1 MISLSFE
8 DKHPFD
14 PIKEFVYYYGSQ
26 KEYLTKER
34 DSKGWLKT
42 VTSFTDFINDYVARP
57 SHPETL
63 IQIKPLR
70 AHYKKR
76 MALICGKKIVPRD
89 YYFVTICPPDH
100 ITLNTIT
107 SMIKRIAKWSCWSE
121 FIGVI
126 EQRSSHEKDI
136 YGVHIHFLALKTK
149 DYAHSNVKDRLNNYK
164 KKYNCNIQLIDE
176 TLAPEKQEYFFDKY
190 GENKA
195 GIKKS
200 KIMIVDQI
208 FRTKEGIPRYYGEKM
223 KFTVC

>member
-1 MISLSFE
+1 MISLSYE
-8 DKHPFD
+8 EKHPFD

-26 KEYLTKER
+26 EEYLTKER

-42 VTSFTDFINDYVARP
+42 VSAFTDFINEYVARP
-57 SHPETL
+57 THPETL
-63 IQIKPLR
+63 IQIAPLR

-89 YYFVTICPPDH
+89 YYFVTISPPDH
-100 ITLNTIT
+100 ISLSSIVKC
-107 SMIKRIAKWSCWSE
+107 IKSIQHWSCWSE

-126 EQRSSHEKDI
+126 EQRSMNEKDI
-136 YGVHIHFLALKTK
+136 YGIHIHFLALKTTE
-149 DYAHSNVKDRLNNYK
+149 YAHSNVNQRLNYYSK
-164 KKYNCNIQLIDE
+164 KWNSNIQRVDE
-176 TLAPEKQEYFFDKY
+176 TFAPDKQEYFFNKY

-200 KIMIVDQI
+200 KIMKVDQL
-208 FRTKEGIPRYYGEKM
+208 FRTKEGIPRYYGDKM